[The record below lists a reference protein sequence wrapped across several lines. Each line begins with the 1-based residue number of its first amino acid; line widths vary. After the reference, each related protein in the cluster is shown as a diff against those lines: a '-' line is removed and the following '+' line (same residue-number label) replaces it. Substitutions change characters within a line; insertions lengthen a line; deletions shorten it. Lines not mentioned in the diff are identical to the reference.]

1 MKIYLG
7 NLTINQLE
15 DRCGCKFE
23 KEDYEWL
30 KEHRQDN
37 AEIKAK
43 DKFHIFDMPFMIQA
57 GEEIS
62 DKLIQILT
70 KYNDK
75 KTFKVGLQV
84 GIVDN

>member
-15 DRCGCKFE
+15 YRCGCKFE

-37 AEIKAK
+37 ADIKVK

-57 GEEIS
+57 GEDIS
-62 DKLIQILT
+62 NDLINLLT

-75 KTFKVGLQV
+75 KTFNERLQIGV
-84 GIVDN
+84 VDI